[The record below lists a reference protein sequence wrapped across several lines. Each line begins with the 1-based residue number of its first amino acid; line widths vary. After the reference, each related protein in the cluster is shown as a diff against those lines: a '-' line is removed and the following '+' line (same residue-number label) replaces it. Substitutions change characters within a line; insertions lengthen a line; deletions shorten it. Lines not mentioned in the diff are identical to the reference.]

1 MGDLESMTVFVQ
13 IVERGSLS
21 AAAHH
26 QGISPTM
33 AGNHLRALER
43 TLGAKLVNRTTR
55 RLSLTDIGRDYYE
68 QARTIL
74 HLVAAAHAGVEAA
87 QATPRGAL
95 RIAAPVSFGT
105 ERLTPALGEFLA
117 QYPDVSVDLVLSDRT
132 VDLIDDGFDAA
143 IRIGALAESGLVAR
157 PLQNYQMWICASPS
171 YLQARGE
178 PTEPEE
184 LRDHDC
190 LVFSYAGGR
199 WRFAQDDRDA
209 RVEVEGRLKV
219 NNGQALR
226 MAARA
231 GLGIVMQPEVLLA
244 SDVAAGF
251 LVRLFPGHEL
261 PSRPMNLLYL
271 RDRHMPPK
279 LRCFINFVT
288 SRFG

>member
-43 TLGAKLVNRTTR
+43 KLGAKLVNRTTR

-87 QATPRGAL
+87 QAAPRGAL

-132 VDLIDDGFDAA
+132 VDLIDDGF
-143 IRIGALAESGLVAR
+143 
-157 PLQNYQMWICASPS
+157 
-171 YLQARGE
+171 
-178 PTEPEE
+178 
-184 LRDHDC
+184 
-190 LVFSYAGGR
+190 
-199 WRFAQDDRDA
+199 
-209 RVEVEGRLKV
+209 
-219 NNGQALR
+219 
-226 MAARA
+226 
-231 GLGIVMQPEVLLA
+231 
-244 SDVAAGF
+244 
-251 LVRLFPGHEL
+251 
-261 PSRPMNLLYL
+261 
-271 RDRHMPPK
+271 
-279 LRCFINFVT
+279 
-288 SRFG
+288 